1 MLAKTK
7 ALLVSVLL
15 LPTTVMATD
24 GNAPP
29 QNRQQLQIEQIQDE
43 TALYEAMLAREKSVM
58 SCVHWSWGFPQRPE
72 VSRKALPQSQ
82 QIHRHYHPPPDRNIW
97 CTASPERPN
106 RTSGGN
112 ITDVKAGQNLPGTPY
127 LVEKITPDSVVLEQ
141 SGIRKPCDHESGRRN
156 RRLSVPEG

>member
-82 QIHRHYHPPPDRNIW
+82 QIHRHYHPP
-97 CTASPERPN
+97 A
-106 RTSGGN
+106 
-112 ITDVKAGQNLPGTPY
+112 
-127 LVEKITPDSVVLEQ
+127 
-141 SGIRKPCDHESGRRN
+141 
-156 RRLSVPEG
+156 

>member
-43 TALYEAMLAREKSVM
+43 TALYEAMLAREKIRHELRTLELGVPAEARS
-58 SCVHWSWGFPQRPE
+58 QPE
-72 VSRKALPQSQ
+72 STSAVTTNTQALP
-82 QIHRHYHPPPDRNIW
+82 
-97 CTASPERPN
+97 SPRLTEIFGVQPHLSARIELP
-106 RTSGGN
+106 GGN

-141 SGIRKPCDHESGRRN
+141 SGIRKTLRP
-156 RRLSVPEG
+156 

>member
-43 TALYEAMLAREKSVM
+43 
-58 SCVHWSWGFPQRPE
+58 
-72 VSRKALPQSQ
+72 
-82 QIHRHYHPPPDRNIW
+82 N
-97 CTASPERPN
+97 SP
-106 RTSGGN
+106 
-112 ITDVKAGQNLPGTPY
+112 V
-127 LVEKITPDSVVLEQ
+127 
-141 SGIRKPCDHESGRRN
+141 
-156 RRLSVPEG
+156 

>member
-1 MLAKTK
+1 MHAKTK

-43 TALYEAMLAREKSVM
+43 TALYEAMLAREKIR
-58 SCVHWSWGFPQRPE
+58 HELRTLELGFPQRPE

-82 QIHRHYHPPPDRNIW
+82 QIHRHYHPP
-97 CTASPERPN
+97 A
-106 RTSGGN
+106 
-112 ITDVKAGQNLPGTPY
+112 
-127 LVEKITPDSVVLEQ
+127 
-141 SGIRKPCDHESGRRN
+141 
-156 RRLSVPEG
+156 

>member
-1 MLAKTK
+1 MHAKTK

-43 TALYEAMLAREKSVM
+43 TALYEAMLAREKIRHELRTLELGVPASRRTVWY
-58 SCVHWSWGFPQRPE
+58 WSSP
-72 VSRKALPQSQ
+72 
-82 QIHRHYHPPPDRNIW
+82 
-97 CTASPERPN
+97 ASE
-106 RTSGGN
+106 
-112 ITDVKAGQNLPGTPY
+112 
-127 LVEKITPDSVVLEQ
+127 
-141 SGIRKPCDHESGRRN
+141 KPCDHESGRRN

>member
-1 MLAKTK
+1 MHAKTK

-43 TALYEAMLAREKSVM
+43 TALYEAMLAREKIRHELRTLELGVPAEAR
-58 SCVHWSWGFPQRPE
+58 GQPE
-72 VSRKALPQSQ
+72 STSAVTTNTQALPSLRLTEIFGVQPHLSAR
-82 QIHRHYHPPPDRNIW
+82 IELP
-97 CTASPERPN
+97 
-106 RTSGGN
+106 GGN

-141 SGIRKPCDHESGRRN
+141 SGIRKTLRP
-156 RRLSVPEG
+156 

>member
-1 MLAKTK
+1 MHAKTK

-43 TALYEAMLAREKSVM
+43 TALYEAMLAREKIRHELRTLELGVPAEAR
-58 SCVHWSWGFPQRPE
+58 GQPE
-72 VSRKALPQSQ
+72 STSAVTTNTQALP
-82 QIHRHYHPPPDRNIW
+82 
-97 CTASPERPN
+97 SPRLTEIFGVQPHLSARIELL
-106 RTSGGN
+106 GGN

-141 SGIRKPCDHESGRRN
+141 SGIRKTLRP
-156 RRLSVPEG
+156 

>member
-1 MLAKTK
+1 MHAKTK

-58 SCVHWSWGFPQRPE
+58 SCVHWSWGSRRGQR
-72 VSRKALPQSQ
+72 SAGKHFRSHNK
-82 QIHRHYHPPPDRNIW
+82 Y
-97 CTASPERPN
+97 T
-106 RTSGGN
+106 G
-112 ITDVKAGQNLPGTPY
+112 ITIPRLTEIFGVQPHLSARIELPGETSPM
-127 LVEKITPDSVVLEQ
+127 
-141 SGIRKPCDHESGRRN
+141 
-156 RRLSVPEG
+156 

>member
-1 MLAKTK
+1 MHAKTK

-43 TALYEAMLAREKSVM
+43 TALYEAMLAREKIRHELRTLELGVPAEAR
-58 SCVHWSWGFPQRPE
+58 GQPE
-72 VSRKALPQSQ
+72 STSAVTTNTQALP
-82 QIHRHYHPPPDRNIW
+82 
-97 CTASPERPN
+97 SPRLTEIIGVQPHLSARIELP
-106 RTSGGN
+106 GGN

-141 SGIRKPCDHESGRRN
+141 SGIRKTLRP
-156 RRLSVPEG
+156 

>member
-43 TALYEAMLAREKSVM
+43 TALYEAMLAREKIRHELRTLELGVPAEAR
-58 SCVHWSWGFPQRPE
+58 GQPE
-72 VSRKALPQSQ
+72 STSAVTTNTQALPSPRLTEIFGVQPHLSA
-82 QIHRHYHPPPDRNIW
+82 QIELP
-97 CTASPERPN
+97 
-106 RTSGGN
+106 GGN

-141 SGIRKPCDHESGRRN
+141 SGIRKTLRP
-156 RRLSVPEG
+156 

>member
-1 MLAKTK
+1 MHAKTK

-43 TALYEAMLAREKSVM
+43 TALYEAMLAREKIR
-58 SCVHWSWGFPQRPE
+58 HELRTLELGAPAEARGQPE
-72 VSRKALPQSQ
+72 STSAVTTNTQALP
-82 QIHRHYHPPPDRNIW
+82 
-97 CTASPERPN
+97 SPRLTEIFGVQPHLSARIELP
-106 RTSGGN
+106 GGN

-141 SGIRKPCDHESGRRN
+141 SGIRKTLRP
-156 RRLSVPEG
+156 

>member
-1 MLAKTK
+1 MHAKTK

-43 TALYEAMLAREKSVM
+43 TALYEAMLAREKIRHELRTLELGVPAEAR
-58 SCVHWSWGFPQRPE
+58 GQPE
-72 VSRKALPQSQ
+72 STSAVTTNTQALP
-82 QIHRHYHPPPDRNIW
+82 
-97 CTASPERPN
+97 SPRLTEIFGVQPQLSARIEL
-106 RTSGGN
+106 SGGH
-112 ITDVKAGQNLPGTPY
+112 ITDVKTGQNIPGTPY

-141 SGIRKPCDHESGRRN
+141 SGIRKTLRP
-156 RRLSVPEG
+156 

>member
-1 MLAKTK
+1 MHAKTK

-43 TALYEAMLAREKSVM
+43 TALYEAMLAREKIRHELRTLELGVPAEAR
-58 SCVHWSWGFPQRPE
+58 GQPE
-72 VSRKALPQSQ
+72 STSAVTTNTQALP
-82 QIHRHYHPPPDRNIW
+82 
-97 CTASPERPN
+97 SPRLTEIFSVQPHLSARIELP
-106 RTSGGN
+106 GGN
-112 ITDVKAGQNLPGTPY
+112 ITDVKAGQNIPGTPY

-141 SGIRKPCDHESGRRN
+141 SGIRKTLRP
-156 RRLSVPEG
+156 

>member
-1 MLAKTK
+1 MHAKTK

-43 TALYEAMLAREKSVM
+43 TALYEAMLAREKIRHELRTLELGVPAEAR
-58 SCVHWSWGFPQRPE
+58 GQPE
-72 VSRKALPQSQ
+72 STSAVTTNTQALP
-82 QIHRHYHPPPDRNIW
+82 
-97 CTASPERPN
+97 SPRLTEIFGVQPQLSARIELP
-106 RTSGGN
+106 GGN

-141 SGIRKPCDHESGRRN
+141 SGIRKTLRP
-156 RRLSVPEG
+156 